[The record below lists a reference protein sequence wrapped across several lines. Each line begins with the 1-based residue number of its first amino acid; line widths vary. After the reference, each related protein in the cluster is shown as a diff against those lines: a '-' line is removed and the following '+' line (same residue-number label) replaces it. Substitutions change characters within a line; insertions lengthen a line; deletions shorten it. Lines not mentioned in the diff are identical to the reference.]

1 MLPKG
6 RIARAAPAALAAGL
20 VVLSIARAAFA
31 DIPPLETHADDVVL
45 DARLRELELRGN
57 VRLESPPF
65 HLQSDALKLRRTPHG
80 IDVEGTGR
88 LAFCQCLGTPVAV
101 GFDGAIVAPP
111 GDLVLRHPRLEVLGI
126 PIFWF
131 PYFWLRSPQRFGV
144 LAPDLA
150 YRGADGFFAGGG
162 IHLPWGPD
170 DPSAALDVRA
180 GAYFR
185 GGSAYEMYLR
195 TPASQTRVRYDH
207 FDGDGLITDA
217 RGSIADNIDTSR
229 GHANGETLAWDIDVL
244 RGARG
249 LRSTTEL
256 EAASRRYDR
265 ARAEGQLREG
275 AFTFSAGLRSTAVR
289 GGDVGSLGA
298 WGPLVT
304 ARRGDAIGG
313 IGAYDMAVTGGG
325 LRTEGAPDRGMI
337 PYARAEGGALFATR
351 FGAVGASLSLRGA
364 SNAVG
369 GERNGVDAAG
379 SARAEFTVPFVRSF
393 EGSDPADPWRH
404 RLEPRASVAA
414 LGVRAD
420 DALTTDFG
428 RARGFGGIS
437 GGTWVAET
445 GLANALGRWGRGDG
459 FEASASAGFVG
470 DDTRAEP
477 VMRWRAA
484 ATQTFLGLGAEGAHV
499 LRAFRSSSSGSS
511 GSDVDEA
518 GHAVVARS
526 RIGRIDGLHL
536 SANVAVRKGIDP
548 VIARLLTDAP
558 LEPSAGF
565 LSAPGTT
572 GGLAASI
579 PFSHAIVTR
588 SGVDADLDEPR
599 LLGARG
605 SIELR
610 DRCECIV
617 VRVTGSHRLG
627 RDGVDVWMTID
638 LAPKPN

>member
-1 MLPKG
+1 MKVLPLG
-6 RIARAAPAALAAGL
+6 RAASAALAAGL
-20 VVLSIARAAFA
+20 AMFVLLAPRDAAA

-65 HLQSDALKLRRTPHG
+65 HLRSDALKLRRTPHG
-80 IDVEGTGR
+80 IEVEGTGR

-111 GDLVLRHPRLEVLGI
+111 GDLVLRHPRLEVLGL

-150 YRGADGFFAGGG
+150 YRGSDGFFVGGG

-180 GAYFR
+180 GAYVR
-185 GGSAYEMYLR
+185 GGSAYEVFLR

-207 FDGDGLITDA
+207 FDGDGLIADA
-217 RGSIADNIDTSR
+217 RGSIADKVDASR
-229 GHANGETLAWDIDVL
+229 NGQTLAWDIDVL

-249 LRSTTEL
+249 LRATTEL
-256 EAASRRYDR
+256 EASARRFDR

-275 AFTFSAGLRSTAVR
+275 TFTFSAGLRSTSVR

-298 WGPLVT
+298 WGPLFT

-313 IGAYDMAVTGGG
+313 IGAYDIALTGGG
-325 LRTEGAPDRGMI
+325 LRAEGSPDREMV
-337 PYARAEGGALFATR
+337 PYARAEGGTLFATR

-364 SNAVG
+364 SNVVG
-369 GERNGVDAAG
+369 GERRGIDVAG

-404 RLEPRASVAA
+404 RLEPRASVAV
-414 LGVRAD
+414 LGLRAD

-428 RARGFGGIS
+428 RARGFGGVS

-459 FEASASAGFVG
+459 LEASASAGFTG
-470 DDTRAEP
+470 DDTRADP

-499 LRAFRSSSSGSS
+499 LRAFRPSNS
-511 GSDVDEA
+511 GSDGAEA

-526 RIGRIDGLHL
+526 RVGRIDGLHL

-548 VIARLLTDAP
+548 VVARLLTDAP

-617 VRVTGSHRLG
+617 LRVTGSHRLG

-638 LAPKPN
+638 LAPKSKAN